1 MIKHADL
8 AMMLRRNPGPIAAH
22 PPPMNPHQLQAQHQ
36 AELQKRELLKRQS
49 RKPTDKNLPDGVED
63 MVIGDG
69 VAQYKALRDV
79 ERKIDAATMR
89 KRLDINDFM
98 SRNLTCYKTMRIWIS
113 NTAENQPWQQGTM
126 DADAFDFNTENQ
138 ATYRVTISARLLD
151 DEHDAEAK
159 KDGSAGEQKDPDA
172 MEEDNNEANNK
183 GPQKKHAAQRTKFS
197 HFFKQV
203 TIDYD
208 RSPALQPDGFSHIEW
223 KKPESNA
230 AAGANSD
237 FDLLVFER
245 KADENINVTINLYRD
260 EVPERF
266 LLSRPLAELLG
277 TEEEDR
283 GGVLMGIWTYV
294 KANNLQ
300 SEEDSRK
307 IRCDAELKAIFNNR
321 DFVMFPDI
329 PRDILPHLS
338 PLPPYQ
344 LPYTIRVDKAYIN
357 PTAPGKPSAPTV
369 YDVLV
374 PLEDPLRTAMSDL
387 TSPMSTLNQISQLD
401 DQLAHL
407 VQALHHSKA
416 KHAFFTSFAA
426 DPVAFVKRWT
436 SSQQRDLEVILGEA
450 TRGGGEDIAAD
461 EWRRG
466 GKDGVWGSDKAN
478 EGVGIWLAKN
488 KH

>member
-1 MIKHADL
+1 MQAQYRNYPPQATLSERHSTHPTTRPLSANTLAQTMIKHADL
-8 AMMLRRNPGPIAAH
+8 AMMMRRNPGPS
-22 PPPMNPHQLQAQHQ
+22 PPPAAMNPHQLQAQHQ

-69 VAQYKALRDV
+69 VAQYKALRD
-79 ERKIDAATMR
+79 
-89 KRLDINDFM
+89 RLDINDFM
-98 SRNLTCYKTMRIWIS
+98 SRNMTCYKTMRIWIS

-138 ATYRVTISARLLD
+138 ATYR
-151 DEHDAEAK
+151 AK
-159 KDGSAGEQKDPDA
+159 KGGSASEQKDPDA
-172 MEEDNNEANNK
+172 MEEDNNEAAKNV
-183 GPQKKHAAQRTKFS
+183 PKKKSAAQRTKFS
-197 HFFKQV
+197 HFFKQI

-223 KKPESNA
+223 KKPENNA

-307 IRCDAELKAIFNNR
+307 IRCDAELKA
-321 DFVMFPDI
+321 
-329 PRDILPHLS
+329 
-338 PLPPYQ
+338 
-344 LPYTIRVDKAYIN
+344 LPYTIRVDKAYIS
-357 PTAPGKPSAPTV
+357 PPAPGKPSAPTV

-374 PLEDPLRTAMSDL
+374 PLEDPLRTAMSNL
-387 TSPMSTLNQISQLD
+387 TAPMSTLTQIAQLD

-407 VQALHHSKA
+407 VQAMHHSKA

-436 SSQQRDLEVILGEA
+436 SSQQRDLE
-450 TRGGGEDIAAD
+450 DIASD
-461 EWRRG
+461 EWRSG
-466 GKDGVWGSDKAN
+466 ETV
-478 EGVGIWLAKN
+478 
-488 KH
+488 